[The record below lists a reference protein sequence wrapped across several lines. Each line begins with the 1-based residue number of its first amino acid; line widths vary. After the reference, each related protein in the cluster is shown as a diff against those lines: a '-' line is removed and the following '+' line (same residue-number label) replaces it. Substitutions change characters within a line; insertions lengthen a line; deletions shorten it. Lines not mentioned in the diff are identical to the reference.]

1 MKSSTHQR
9 LNDVFDLEPIEDI
22 VPINNNALVT
32 EYKEPIREEDTTEEA
47 EDDSFKE
54 DISDDYDIAR
64 SNLKNL
70 IEYGEMIVE
79 LAIRSAQDTEDSRSI
94 DSATKAL
101 NNLANLN
108 ERLLNLTTVKQDVY
122 MKTRQK
128 PNQGNKFGMVG
139 DSVDTPP
146 VIQQVTNNNTLFVG
160 TNAELAKMI
169 KQIKSE
175 QLKDFTIDETPVTNW
190 LYGTHIFDS

>member
-22 VPINNNALVT
+22 
-32 EYKEPIREEDTTEEA
+32 EPIKEQPLVVEYNEPKNLEEHTEEA
-47 EDDSFKE
+47 EDEAFKE

-94 DSATKAL
+94 YSATKAL
-101 NNLANLN
+101 TNLANLN
-108 ERLLNLTTVKQDVY
+108 EKLLNLTTVKQDVY

-128 PNQGNKFGMVG
+128 PNTNNKFGVVDG
-139 DSVDTPP
+139 STDTPP

-175 QLKDFTIDETPVTNW
+175 QLKDITFDETPVTN
-190 LYGTHIFDS
+190 